1 MSILSIKGLKEMD
14 EKILIVDDEFEM
26 LRFLKKLLE
35 KSGKYS
41 IETATRG
48 EEALH
53 KAKSNNFSLVL
64 SDVKIPGMS
73 GMELLQELKKIDHN
87 IMVIMVTGYGTID
100 SAVEAMRHGA
110 FHYVTKPFD
119 NSELLQIVDK
129 AMELWRLQQGNTYLQ
144 NQLDTKTQFPNIIG
158 KSYVIQSVFDLIRRI
173 APTPTTILITGES
186 GTGKELVA
194 KAIHYNSP
202 RKDKKLVTID
212 CAALPETVLESELFG
227 HVKGSFTGA
236 IRDKKGLFEEANS
249 GTIFLDEIGDMGLVI
264 QMKLLR
270 ILQEGEFRAVGD
282 LRTKRADIRIIA
294 ATNKDLREKVRLKE
308 FREDLYYRLDVVS
321 IHLPPLRERIE
332 DIPLLVSH
340 FLNVFSQNMNKRI
353 KGILPEVMNTLMNY
367 DWPGNIRELENV
379 IERLVTLAQDEILGI
394 ENIPPNMIEK
404 ASSWSDGQDI
414 FQLGTKVRAAERRGP
429 SSQWG
434 DEHEVFQLPYRDARK
449 RALAEFNKYYKDA
462 KKRALAEFNKRYLEN
477 ALANSEGNV
486 SGAARNCRIKRQSF
500 QRLMKNSALRSE
512 DYR

>member
-1 MSILSIKGLKEMD
+1 MS

-35 KSGKYS
+35 RSGKYS

-48 EEALH
+48 QEALT
-53 KAKSNNFSLVL
+53 KAKANNFSLVL
-64 SDVKIPGMS
+64 SDVKMSGMS

-100 SAVEAMRHGA
+100 SAVEAIRHGA
-110 FHYVTKPFD
+110 FHYITKPFD
-119 NSELLQIVDK
+119 NNELLQIVDR
-129 AMELWRLQQGNTYLQ
+129 AMELWRLQLGTKALQ
-144 NQLDTKTQFPNIIG
+144 NHLDTKTQFPNIIG
-158 KSYVIQSVFDLIRRI
+158 KSYVIRSVFDLISRI

-236 IRDKKGLFEEANS
+236 IRDKKGLFEEANG
-249 GTIFLDEIGDMGLVI
+249 GTIFLDEIGDIGLVT

-282 LRTKRADIRIIA
+282 VRTKKADIRIIA
-294 ATNKDLREKVRLKE
+294 ATNKDLKEKVRLKE

-321 IHLPPLRERIE
+321 IHLPPMRERKE

-340 FLNVFSQNMNKRI
+340 FLNVFSKNMNKKI
-353 KGILPEVMNTLMNY
+353 KGILPEVMNALMNY
-367 DWPGNIRELENV
+367 EWPGNIRELENV
-379 IERLVTLAQDEILGI
+379 IERLVTLAQAEILGI
-394 ENIPPNMIEK
+394 ENVPSTMLER
-404 ASSWSDGQDI
+404 ASQWNNEEDI
-414 FQLGTKVRAAERRGP
+414 FL
-429 SSQWG
+429 
-434 DEHEVFQLPYRDARK
+434 LPYKNAK
-449 RALAEFNKYYKDA
+449 R
-462 KKRALAEFNKRYLEN
+462 RAIAEFNKRYLEN
-477 ALANSEGNV
+477 ALTNADGNV
-486 SGAARNCRIKRQSF
+486 SKAARSSRIERQYF
-500 QRLMKNSALRSE
+500 QQLLRKSSLRSE
-512 DYR
+512 DFR